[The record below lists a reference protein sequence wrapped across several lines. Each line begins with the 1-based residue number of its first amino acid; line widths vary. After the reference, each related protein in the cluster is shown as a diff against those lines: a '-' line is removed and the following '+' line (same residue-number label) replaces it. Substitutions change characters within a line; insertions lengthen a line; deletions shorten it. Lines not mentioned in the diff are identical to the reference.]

1 MEAGLGDLSR
11 ASDDFLHTSS
21 HGILHLS
28 VVHSRYTWWGITFK
42 VKELSAI
49 WALFRIPIVDRILF
63 RLSLCF
69 LFIYTPF
76 VHTNA
81 SGVDSQGVQF
91 YQLQWLTCMPKFN
104 LYANTGE
111 PISKVVCLSTL
122 QLLCCCD
129 IYQCLKRLNFMR
141 KVQNFEMRM
150 SLKISESTIVL

>member
-1 MEAGLGDLSR
+1 MTFCTLPVTAFFISVLCIQDSPDGASRLRSKSFQQFETNLWYAFAGR
-11 ASDDFLHTSS
+11 
-21 HGILHLS
+21 
-28 VVHSRYTWWGITFK
+28 V
-42 VKELSAI
+42 
-49 WALFRIPIVDRILF
+49 LF
-63 RLSLCF
+63 RLLLCF

-81 SGVDSQGVQF
+81 SGVDSQGVQV
-91 YQLQWLTCMPKFN
+91 YQLQWLACMPKFN